1 MLSFFKKIIPK
12 PIFEF
17 FQPAYHLLWPIL
29 GVVLYRFPSKKIK
42 IVGVTGT
49 KGKTSTTEFING
61 ILEASGQKTAVLN
74 TIRFKV
80 GDNSRPNLFKMSMPG
95 RLFVQKF
102 IADAVKAK
110 CDWVIMETTSEGM
123 RQFRHLFIDFNA
135 GIFTGLEPEHIES
148 HGSFENYLQAKLK
161 LPQALA
167 KSAKRPRVMI
177 ANCDSEYGEKFL
189 QFDADEK
196 VAFHLKDTKL
206 RPEIPGEF
214 MVLNAGL
221 AEAFAK
227 SQNISSEMIAL
238 GIASVKSIPGR
249 VKFVKINEKQ
259 NFDVV
264 IDYAH
269 TPGSLEALY
278 KAFSDRRKIG
288 VLGNTGGG
296 RDTWK
301 RPVMGKIA
309 SQYCDLVI
317 LTNEDPY
324 DENPEQIV
332 KEMTVEMV
340 KKPEVIMDRRE
351 AIAHAIAKAKS
362 GDIVLITGKGTD
374 PFIMGANGSKL
385 QWSDEKVAKEELEKF
400 LK

>member
-1 MLSFFKKIIPK
+1 
-12 PIFEF
+12 
-17 FQPAYHLLWPIL
+17 
-29 GVVLYRFPSKKIK
+29 
-42 IVGVTGT
+42 
-49 KGKTSTTEFING
+49 
-61 ILEASGQKTAVLN
+61 
-74 TIRFKV
+74 
-80 GDNSRPNLFKMSMPG
+80 
-95 RLFVQKF
+95 
-102 IADAVKAK
+102 
-110 CDWVIMETTSEGM
+110 
-123 RQFRHLFIDFNA
+123 
-135 GIFTGLEPEHIES
+135 
-148 HGSFENYLQAKLK
+148 
-161 LPQALA
+161 
-167 KSAKRPRVMI
+167 
-177 ANCDSEYGEKFL
+177 
-189 QFDADEK
+189 
-196 VAFHLKDTKL
+196 
-206 RPEIPGEF
+206 
-214 MVLNAGL
+214 
-221 AEAFAK
+221 
-227 SQNISSEMIAL
+227 
-238 GIASVKSIPGR
+238 